1 MRILFATHNQHK
13 LREIQEILCN
23 FPGTILCAKDLG
35 MDQEVEE
42 NGTSFLENAEIKAK
56 ALYNFAKSRGLL
68 EEDDL
73 VMADDSGLS
82 IEALSFGPGIYSARF
97 LGVDTPYPEKNRRIL
112 AMMEESSSKS
122 RMAYFTCAIVAIF
135 ADGKVLQ
142 TEARCTGEI
151 AKEPGGEEG
160 FGYDPIFYLP
170 EYRKTT
176 AELSREEKNKVS
188 HRGKALRKMERM
200 IQEEQEKRDSAR
212 ISKAGQEQSG
222 KDKEVKA
229 EHKAGKASGKK
240 TEKEEDAEKRQESDQ
255 KAKTK
260 TAGRLDSSSEEKILL
275 LSDNHRK
282 LDYVEKVLR
291 LHPDI
296 SMCIHLGDSEGEGEV
311 QALLPKGCESY
322 FLQGNNDFFSY
333 LPKDVE
339 VRIGKERCFLTHG
352 HLYGVNFGLERLSE
366 EARDR
371 NCSMAFFGH
380 THKPCNKV
388 VNGVHWINPG
398 SISFPRQ
405 EDRRPC
411 YSLLFLDQKGNLR
424 VEMHKI

>member
-42 NGTSFLENAEIKAK
+42 NGTSYKFAK
-56 ALYNFAKSRGLL
+56 AQGLL

-135 ADGKVLQ
+135 ADGKLLQ

-212 ISKAGQEQSG
+212 FSKAGQEQSG
-222 KDKEVKA
+222 KGKEVKA
-229 EHKAGKASGKK
+229 EHKAGKASGEK
-240 TEKEEDAEKRQESDQ
+240 TESEEDAEKGQESDR

-260 TAGRLDSSSEEKILL
+260 IAGRLDSSSEEKILV

-322 FLQGNNDFFSY
+322 FVQGNNDFFSY
-333 LPKDVE
+333 LPKEVE

-388 VNGVHWINPG
+388 VNGVHCINPG